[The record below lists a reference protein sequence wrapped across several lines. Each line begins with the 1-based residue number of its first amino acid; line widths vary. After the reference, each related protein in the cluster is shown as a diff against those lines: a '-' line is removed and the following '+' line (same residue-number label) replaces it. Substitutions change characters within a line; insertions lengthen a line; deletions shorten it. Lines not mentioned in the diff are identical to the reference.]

1 MYASFESWYASWPRG
16 HQSHDRMSLGQPL
29 LMMVVA
35 GVLGMQCLIFRLAR
49 DGLDTASPQL
59 RQLGWA

>member
-1 MYASFESWYASWPRG
+1 
-16 HQSHDRMSLGQPL
+16 
-29 LMMVVA
+29 MMVVA